1 MYSLTNTDKQLL
13 AALAAGERTATAQI
27 YKENYHVIN
36 GWLIKNGGSSSDSAD
51 LFQEAMVVL
60 FGKAQDEDFTLTCSI
75 GTYLFAISK
84 HLWYKKL
91 QQRGRNPVVLQDN
104 AYSDDDEGGIAWEDD
119 INVHHER
126 EAHYEQLNSALDKIG
141 EPCRS
146 LLKAYYHNDKSMQEI
161 AADFGYTNPDNA
173 KNQKYK
179 CLTRLRKLFYSNVGE
194 REGMR

>member
-1 MYSLTNTDKQLL
+1 VQSQINTEQHLL
-13 AALAAGERTATAQI
+13 AALAAGERIATEHI
-27 YKENYHVIN
+27 YQQHYHIVN
-36 GWLIKNGGSSSDSAD
+36 GWLIKNGGVSADAAD

-60 FGKAQDEDFTLTCSI
+60 FGKAQDKDFRLTCSI

-91 QQRGRNPVVLQDN
+91 QKQSREPSFLQDN
-104 AYSDDDEGGIAWEDD
+104 IGAEEDETGIAYEDD

-126 EAHYEQLNSALDKIG
+126 EVHYEQLNSSLDQIG

-146 LLKAYYHNDKSMQEI
+146 LLKAYYHHDKSMQEI

-173 KNQKYK
+173 KTQKYK
-179 CLTRLRKLFYSNVGE
+179 CLARLRKLFYS
-194 REGMR
+194 MQAK

>member
-1 MYSLTNTDKQLL
+1 MNPDQQLL
-13 AALAAGERTATAQI
+13 VALAAGERTATEQI
-27 YKENYHVIN
+27 YRQHYHIVS
-36 GWLIKNGGSSSDSAD
+36 GWLVKNGGSGADAAD

-60 FGKAQDEDFTLTCSI
+60 FGKVQDADFRLTCSI

-91 QQRGRNPVVLQDN
+91 QKQHRDPVFLQDN
-104 AYSDDDEGGIAWEDD
+104 IGADDDETGIAYDD
-119 INVHHER
+119 EINVHHER
-126 EAHYEQLNSALDKIG
+126 EAHYAQLDTALDQIG

-146 LLKAYYHNDKSMQEI
+146 LLQAFYHKDKNMQEI

-179 CLTRLRKLFYSNVGE
+179 CLARLRKLFYT
-194 REGMR
+194 MQAK